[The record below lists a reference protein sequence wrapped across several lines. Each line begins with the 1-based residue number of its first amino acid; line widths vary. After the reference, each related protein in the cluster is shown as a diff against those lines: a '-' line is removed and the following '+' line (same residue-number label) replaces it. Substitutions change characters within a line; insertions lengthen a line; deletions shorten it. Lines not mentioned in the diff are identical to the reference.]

1 MKRSITYIFF
11 YLIPI
16 WVKNSL
22 EVAVCLTTP
31 RTNVS
36 SWQVTMPLYNPS
48 EVFVPAK
55 QYGNTIHKK
64 TERNAQC
71 ALVYLWSHLQVDC
84 SQSPIFSW
92 DRLDIP
98 RLTVTAILLFKCI
111 ERAGVRNYSQSTIQE
126 HRRAYSWWNSTLPE
140 TLGSLIN
147 YDGDGDGYE
156 NVTWKVNPRFFKFCQ
171 AYSISFSSLNV
182 GELVWIWILKDCI
195 EVQEKIRMSLSRVSV
210 LHKTWK

>member
-98 RLTVTAILLFKCI
+98 RLKVTGILIFKCT
-111 ERAGVRNYSQSTIQE
+111 ERAGV
-126 HRRAYSWWNSTLPE
+126 
-140 TLGSLIN
+140 
-147 YDGDGDGYE
+147 GDD
-156 NVTWKVNPRFFKFCQ
+156 
-171 AYSISFSSLNV
+171 SSLGGGGWGGRGARKPPPPPKQFWHSCKMVARNAKRA
-182 GELVWIWILKDCI
+182 ISMILRKN
-195 EVQEKIRMSLSRVSV
+195 RRLWRV
-210 LHKTWK
+210 